1 MAKKKTYEQYLREE
15 LGSLVEQLKLPDLYK
30 QSLKQ
35 RWIDQVVWADKKAGE
50 CRRMHYRLRLT
61 TIVSGVVLPALV
73 GINMQLSK
81 DNVFFRDWFPYV
93 PFFLSQ
99 VIAVSA
105 ALEEFHRYGDR
116 WRDYRKMAEDLKA
129 EGWQYVQLTGSYDNL
144 LDHIDG
150 YANFASRVES
160 IIKND
165 VQNYIATLQ
174 QQQAKENEQ
183 IKQIIKTANTVA
195 TDKTLFDRPEP
206 VRLPQQQQQQLW
218 GNPAPAGGL
227 MPAAAPALPA
237 TGAGAAGILQVRQNT
252 EFKLSPQHSSML
264 PNNYKIW
271 VGAGNSFGLMSYA
284 QAENN
289 HLQVA
294 IDRGI
299 GAENRNVWFVSA
311 SDVAIVGNTGSS
323 APNLMGPPGA
333 PAPTIAPTAPV
344 PSPMMG
350 ATTLVP
356 SPMVSAPPPAP
367 AAPPAPSAPVAS
379 NGAIQLPVPFFSQR
393 DNMEQPYRTCNTS
406 SCAMVAKFLGA
417 NISGDDDY
425 FQYVI
430 KYGDTT
436 DHSAQTQALTEV
448 GIKSTWNTTLDFD
461 DLDKSL
467 ASGLPAVIGILH
479 HGPPEAPSG
488 GHMIVAIGRT
498 AGGDYIINDPFGN
511 LLDGYASEDGAGL
524 TYSRRELTCRWT
536 ADGPKTGW
544 GRLFYGNNP
553 PSTSAQ
559 NAPAQTVPA
568 PTTLARMA
576 RPLLVS
582 PWAATASPTASAQLN
597 MTGEQLIQIAGSK
610 APSDRLRQLA
620 SSLNDV
626 LNHYQINT
634 PLRICHFIAQ
644 VAHESD
650 CFNAMEEYAS
660 GEDYE
665 GRDDLGNTQPGDGV
679 RFKGRGL
686 MQLTGRSNYAEFSKA
701 MNQDFIA
708 QPQLVGQIPFAIWVA
723 GWYWDT
729 RKLNEYADRDD
740 LEGVTLRVNGGYNGL
755 EDRRDYLQKAKSVLR
770 A

>member
-15 LGSLVEQLKLPDLYK
+15 LGSLVEQLKLPNLYK

-35 RWIDQVVWADKKAGE
+35 RWIDQVVWADKKADQ

-61 TIVSGVVLPALV
+61 TIISGVVLPALV

-81 DNVFFRDWFPYV
+81 DNAFFRDWFPYV

-105 ALEEFHRYGDR
+105 ALDEFHRYGDR

-129 EGWQYVQLTGSYDNL
+129 EGWQYVQLSGSYDNL
-144 LDHIDG
+144 VEHIDG
-150 YANFASRVES
+150 YANFATRVES

-195 TDKTLFDRPEP
+195 TDKTLFDRPQP
-206 VRLPQQQQQQLW
+206 VRPPQQQQQQQQLW
-218 GNPAPAGGL
+218 GTP
-227 MPAAAPALPA
+227 APALPA
-237 TGAGAAGILQVRQNT
+237 AGAAGILQVRQNT
-252 EFKLSPQHSSML
+252 EFKLSPQHSSLL
-264 PNNYKIW
+264 PDNYKIW
-271 VGAGNSFGLMSYA
+271 VGGGNSFGLMSYA
-284 QAENN
+284 QADNN

-294 IDRGI
+294 IDRGL
-299 GAENRNVWFVSA
+299 GPENRNVWFVSA
-311 SDVAIVGNTGSS
+311 PDVAIVGNNGSS
-323 APNLMGPPGA
+323 PANFMMPSAA
-333 PAPTIAPTAPV
+333 PAPMMGATAPA
-344 PSPMMG
+344 PSPMMATSAAPAPMMG
-350 ATTLVP
+350 ATTPAP
-356 SPMVSAPPPAP
+356 SPMMS
-367 AAPPAPSAPVAS
+367 APPAPSAPAAS

-417 NISGDDDY
+417 NISGDDNY

-436 DHSAQTQALTEV
+436 DHSAQTQALAELK
-448 GIKSTWNTTLDFD
+448 IQSTWNTNLDFD

-511 LLDGYASEDGAGL
+511 LLDGYASEEGGGL

-553 PSTSAQ
+553 PGTSAQ
-559 NAPAQTVPA
+559 NAPAQTAPA
-568 PTTLARMA
+568 QTAPVQTAQTLFA
-576 RPLLVS
+576 S
-582 PWAATASPTASAQLN
+582 GTATAASPTASAQY

-620 SSLNDV
+620 PSLNEV
-626 LNHYQINT
+626 LNYYQINT

-660 GEDYE
+660 GQDYE
-665 GRDDLGNTQPGDGV
+665 GRDDLGNTQPGDGA

-701 MNQDFIA
+701 MDKDFIA
-708 QPQLVGQIPFAIWVA
+708 QPQLVAQIPFAIWVA

-729 RKLNEYADRDD
+729 RHLNDYADRDD
-740 LEGVTLRVNGGYNGL
+740 LEAVTLRVNGGYNGL

>member
-15 LGSLVEQLKLPDLYK
+15 LGSLVEQLKLPNLYK

-35 RWIDQVVWADKKAGE
+35 RWIDQVVWADKKADQ

-61 TIVSGVVLPALV
+61 TIISGVVLPALV

-81 DNVFFRDWFPYV
+81 DNEYFRDWFPYV

-99 VIAVSA
+99 VIAVTA
-105 ALEEFHRYGDR
+105 ALDEFHRYGDR

-129 EGWQYVQLTGSYDNL
+129 EGWQYVQLSGSYDNL
-144 LDHIDG
+144 VEHIDG

-206 VRLPQQQQQQLW
+206 VRPPQQQQQQLW
-218 GNPAPAGGL
+218 GAPAPAF
-227 MPAAAPALPA
+227 PAP
-237 TGAGAAGILQVRQNT
+237 GAAGILQVRQNT
-252 EFKLSPQHSSML
+252 EFKLSPQHSSLL
-264 PNNYKIW
+264 PDNYKIW
-271 VGAGNSFGLMSYA
+271 VGGGNSFGLMSYA
-284 QAENN
+284 QADNN

-294 IDRGI
+294 IDRGL
-299 GAENRNVWFVSA
+299 GPENRNVWFVSA
-311 SDVAIVGNTGSS
+311 PDVAIVGNIGSS
-323 APNLMGPPGA
+323 AANLMATPAA
-333 PAPTIAPTAPV
+333 PAPMMAATAPA
-344 PSPMMG
+344 PSQMMATSAAPAPMMG
-350 ATTLVP
+350 ATAPAP
-356 SPMVSAPPPAP
+356 SPMMSAPPPAP
-367 AAPPAPSAPVAS
+367 TAPLAPPAPAPSAPAAS

-417 NISGDDDY
+417 NISRDDDY

-436 DHSAQTQALTEV
+436 DHSAQTQALAELR
-448 GIKSTWNTTLDFD
+448 IQSTWNTTLDFD

-479 HGPPEAPSG
+479 HGPPSAPSG
-488 GHMIVAIGRT
+488 GHMIVAIGRN
-498 AGGDYIINDPFGN
+498 ADGDYIINDPFGN
-511 LLDGYASEDGAGL
+511 LLDGYVSEDGGGL
-524 TYSRRELTCRWT
+524 TYSRQELSCRWT

-553 PSTSAQ
+553 PGTSAQ
-559 NAPAQTVPA
+559 TAPAQTPPA
-568 PTTLARMA
+568 QTAQTLFA
-576 RPLLVS
+576 S
-582 PWAATASPTASAQLN
+582 STATAASPTASAQY

-620 SSLNDV
+620 SSVNDV

-686 MQLTGRSNYAEFSKA
+686 MQLTGRANYAEFSKA

-723 GWYWDT
+723 GWYWHS
-729 RKLNEYADRDD
+729 RQLNEYADRDD
-740 LEGVTLRVNGGYNGL
+740 LEGVTVRVNGGYNGL

>member
-15 LGSLVEQLKLPDLYK
+15 LGSLVEQLKLPNLYK

-35 RWIDQVVWADKKAGE
+35 RWIDQVVWADKKADQ

-61 TIVSGVVLPALV
+61 TIISGVVLPALV

-81 DNVFFRDWFPYV
+81 ENNEYIRYWFPYV
-93 PFFLSQ
+93 PFFVSQ

-105 ALEEFHRYGDR
+105 ALDEFHRYGDR

-129 EGWQYVQLTGSYDNL
+129 EGWQYVQLSGSYDNL
-144 LDHIDG
+144 VDHIDG

-206 VRLPQQQQQQLW
+206 VRPPQQQQQQLW
-218 GNPAPAGGL
+218 GTPAPAF
-227 MPAAAPALPA
+227 PAP
-237 TGAGAAGILQVRQNT
+237 GAAGILQVRQNT
-252 EFKLSPQHSSML
+252 EFKLSPQHSSVL
-264 PNNYKIW
+264 PDNYKIW
-271 VGAGNSFGLMSYA
+271 VGGGNSFGLMSYA

-294 IDRGI
+294 IDRGL
-299 GAENRNVWFVSA
+299 GPENRNVWFVSA
-311 SDVAIVGNTGSS
+311 PDVAIVGNGSS
-323 APNLMGPPGA
+323 GANPMATPAAPATMMAATA
-333 PAPTIAPTAPV
+333 PAPSPMMATFAAPA
-344 PSPMMG
+344 PMMG
-350 ATTLVP
+350 ATAPAP
-356 SPMVSAPPPAP
+356 SPMMSAPPPAP
-367 AAPPAPSAPVAS
+367 TAPLAPPAPAPSAPAAS
-379 NGAIQLPVPFFSQR
+379 SGAIQLPVPFFSQR
-393 DNMEQPYRTCNTS
+393 DNMDQPYRTCNTS

-436 DHSAQTQALTEV
+436 DHSAQTQALAELK
-448 GIKSTWNTTLDFD
+448 IQSTWNTNLDFD

-479 HGPPEAPSG
+479 HGPPSAPSG
-488 GHMIVAIGRT
+488 GHMIVAIGRN
-498 AGGDYIINDPFGN
+498 ANGDYIINDPFGN
-511 LLDGYASEDGAGL
+511 LLDGYASEEGGGL
-524 TYSRRELTCRWT
+524 TYSRQELTGRWT

-553 PSTSAQ
+553 SGTSTQ
-559 NAPAQTVPA
+559 TAPAQTAPA
-568 PTTLARMA
+568 QTAQTLFA
-576 RPLLVS
+576 S
-582 PWAATASPTASAQLN
+582 GTATAASPTASAQY

-620 SSLNDV
+620 SSVNDV

-634 PLRICHFIAQ
+634 RLRICHFIAQ

-686 MQLTGRSNYAEFSKA
+686 MQLTGRANYAEFSKA

-708 QPQLVGQIPFAIWVA
+708 QPQLVGQIPWAIWVA
-723 GWYWDT
+723 GWYWHT
-729 RKLNEYADRDD
+729 RALNEYADRDD
-740 LEGVTLRVNGGYNGL
+740 LEGVTVRVNGGYNGL
-755 EDRRDYLQKAKSVLR
+755 EDRRDYLQKAKSVLG